1 MSTTVHVIFR
11 RQGCADWD
19 SQVSKLKIDDLLS
32 ERHRR
37 FTPLQR
43 LLRQAANQESW
54 TAGLRALLPE
64 SLQHDCRITDIR
76 AGHITIV
83 CSNAASATRVRFLAP
98 ELLSKLQELAEF
110 RAATR
115 VQVRVSDK

>member
-1 MSTTVHVIFR
+1 MSKT
-11 RQGCADWD
+11 
-19 SQVSKLKIDDLLS
+19 KIDDLLS

-54 TAGLRALLPE
+54 TAGLQALLPE
-64 SLQHDCRITDIR
+64 PLQLDCRISDVR
-76 AGHITIV
+76 DGYITVV
-83 CSNAASATRVRFLAP
+83 CCSAASATRIRFLAP

-110 RAATR
+110 RGATQI
-115 VQVRVSDK
+115 QVRVSDNRQEI

>member
-1 MSTTVHVIFR
+1 MPKV
-11 RQGCADWD
+11 
-19 SQVSKLKIDDLLS
+19 KIDDLLS

-64 SLQHDCRITDIR
+64 SLQRDCRVTDIR
-76 AGHITIV
+76 AGNVSVV
-83 CSNAASATRVRFLAP
+83 CNNAACATRLRFLAP
-98 ELLSKLQELAEF
+98 ELLSKLQDLADF
-110 RAATR
+110 RAAT
-115 VQVRVSDK
+115 QMQIRVSDNRTENQV

>member
-1 MSTTVHVIFR
+1 LAFR
-11 RQGCADWD
+11 NWD

-54 TAGLRALLPE
+54 TAGVRALLPE
-64 SLQHDCRITDIR
+64 SLQPDCRVTDTRGGRITV
-76 AGHITIV
+76 V

-98 ELLSKLQELAEF
+98 ELLSKLQELADF
-110 RAATR
+110 SAATGI
-115 VQVRVSDK
+115 QVRVSDK

>member
-1 MSTTVHVIFR
+1 
-11 RQGCADWD
+11 
-19 SQVSKLKIDDLLS
+19 VSKLKIDDLLS

-64 SLQHDCRITDIR
+64 PLQLDCRVSDTRNGRITV
-76 AGHITIV
+76 V
-83 CSNAASATRVRFLAP
+83 CCSAASATRLRFLAP
-98 ELLSKLQELAEF
+98 ELLSKLQELADF
-110 RAATR
+110 RAATEI
-115 VQVRVSDK
+115 QVRVSDKSPET